1 MPFVLFNMTQNIKG
15 DLRYS
20 PVLAKSKWKPLKRE
34 RLRRSLGCFAAEN
47 PRSTRFT
54 AFLLG
59 SSRRR
64 LVASLNGTML
74 LGPVYRTYRSLRW
87 MLPQSWSQCIIS
99 SWTSRTIKRYFSL
112 NIIFLTSE
120 NEISIIVKVFHYF
133 FNLFHSLF
141 SFFLQKNY
149 GFRRFRRF
157 RRFRGLQPAVLV
169 PQRHLR
175 IFFGTVDQLILFGIM
190 FRSGPPKSLI
200 WPTWT
205 LPPFRQLF
213 VSA

>member
-1 MPFVLFNMTQNIKG
+1 
-15 DLRYS
+15 
-20 PVLAKSKWKPLKRE
+20 
-34 RLRRSLGCFAAEN
+34 
-47 PRSTRFT
+47 
-54 AFLLG
+54 
-59 SSRRR
+59 
-64 LVASLNGTML
+64 ML

-169 PQRHLR
+169 PQRHLP
-175 IFFGTVDQLILFGIM
+175 IFSGTVDQLILFGIM

-213 VSA
+213 VSTTYSIFSYTTSSSLLDIIYIVANYETLFLWYKCTLS